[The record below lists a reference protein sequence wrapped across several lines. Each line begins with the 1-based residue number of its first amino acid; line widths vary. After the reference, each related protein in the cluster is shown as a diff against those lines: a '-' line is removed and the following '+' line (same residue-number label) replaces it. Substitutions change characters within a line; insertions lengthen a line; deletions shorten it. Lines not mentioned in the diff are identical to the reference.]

1 LLREYNDSDDP
12 AAVEPKK
19 PKRKMLI
26 IPANSSSTAFYEV
39 LGNNN
44 GIGLM
49 METEGDTLADTFQ
62 KDYGNYSDGFRKIFH
77 HELISYLRRQDKEYV
92 EIDDPRLSVLLT
104 GTPRQILTL
113 IKDPENGLF
122 SRFVFYYLETE
133 LFWKDQFADVDKPL
147 DEFFDEIG
155 DEFFPLYE
163 MLNPSVPVPVKF
175 HLTMSQQTKLNKYFE
190 ELQQICYQKYG
201 NDMIPTVR
209 RLGVV
214 TFRLAMIFTVLRILE
229 HGEITCNMTC
239 SDEDF
244 DSVIII
250 VSVLIEHTVK
260 IFKMLKFG
268 KETNTFSN
276 ENKRKF
282 FKTLPE
288 QFDRQKYIET
298 AKLLNI
304 NLRTAEEYV
313 ADFVKKKIVFREKQ
327 NCYRK
332 PSQNTLDGDS

>member
-1 LLREYNDSDDP
+1 
-12 AAVEPKK
+12 
-19 PKRKMLI
+19 
-26 IPANSSSTAFYEV
+26 
-39 LGNNN
+39 
-44 GIGLM
+44 
-49 METEGDTLADTFQ
+49 
-62 KDYGNYSDGFRKIFH
+62 
-77 HELISYLRRQDKEYV
+77 
-92 EIDDPRLSVLLT
+92 
-104 GTPRQILTL
+104 
-113 IKDPENGLF
+113 
-122 SRFVFYYLETE
+122 
-133 LFWKDQFADVDKPL
+133 
-147 DEFFDEIG
+147 
-155 DEFFPLYE
+155 
-163 MLNPSVPVPVKF
+163 
-175 HLTMSQQTKLNKYFE
+175 
-190 ELQQICYQKYG
+190 
-201 NDMIPTVR
+201 MIPTVR

-304 NLRTAEEYV
+304 NPRTAEEYV